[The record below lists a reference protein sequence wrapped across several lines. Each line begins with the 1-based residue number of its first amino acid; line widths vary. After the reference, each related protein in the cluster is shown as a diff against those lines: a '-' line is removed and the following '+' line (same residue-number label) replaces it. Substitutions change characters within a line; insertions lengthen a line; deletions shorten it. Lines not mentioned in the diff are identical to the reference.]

1 VAKRAQNLPD
11 LPVATS
17 ARYLLR
23 DAEFQITVSSVAEG
37 VVTGT
42 LEPTPGDTGPRQ
54 IHPGVLVDF
63 AERLAITGCQNLFG
77 PDIDINSMQSSVNVL
92 NATSSHLLMGRCQVS
107 QVRNNLTMGETS
119 IWDNEAGRVAAVSQI
134 FSLAGDRSRELQT
147 PEPTC
152 VVEAALGYNEAASE
166 TASVTPRH
174 VDIPTTRRQQ
184 IFDAATKIFTEK
196 GFEGAS
202 MREIGKEAGLSIPTM
217 YQYFRSKDDI
227 LELIFD
233 TYLTKVEA
241 DLRSAIVGKASA
253 AERLI
258 AAIEATFNSLNI
270 HHRQI
275 RIMSHDTKSLRLPAR
290 TAVINRMRQYL
301 HIFADIISDGVRS
314 GEFRPVD
321 PELFGNLLAMM
332 CQVWIQRHWSV
343 GRFGLHGVQAAV
355 VDLVINSLEVRSSSH
370 TPDPD
375 LSARY

>member
-1 VAKRAQNLPD
+1 MSRRAQNR
-11 LPVATS
+11 PVPAEPTS
-17 ARYLLR
+17 ARYPLR
-23 DAEFQITVSSVAEG
+23 DAEFQVCVSGVSAG

-42 LEPTPGDTGPRQ
+42 LEPAAGDGGPRR
-54 IHPGVLVDF
+54 IHPGVLIDF
-63 AERLAITGCQNLFG
+63 AERLAMTGCESLFG
-77 PDIDINSMQSSVNVL
+77 PGFDISSMQSIVNVL
-92 NATSSHLLMGRCQVS
+92 NATSSDLLMGRCQIS
-107 QVRNNLTMGETS
+107 QVRGSMAMGETV
-119 IWDNEAGRVAAVSQI
+119 IWDNEAGRVATVTQV
-134 FSLAGDRSRELQT
+134 FSLAGDRSRAPQAPEL
-147 PEPTC
+147 TC
-152 VVEAALGYNEAASE
+152 VAEAASGSYDAGSE
-166 TASVTPRH
+166 TASITPRH
-174 VDIPTTRRQQ
+174 IDIPTTRRQQ

-202 MREIGKEAGLSIPTM
+202 MREIGREAGLSIPTM

-241 DLRSAIVGKASA
+241 DLRGAIAGKACA
-253 AERLI
+253 ADHLI
-258 AAIEATFNSLNI
+258 AAIGATFSSLDI

-301 HIFADIISDGVRS
+301 QIFTDIISDGVQS

-343 GRFGLHGVQAAV
+343 GRFGLHGVEAAV
-355 VDLVINSLEVRSSSH
+355 VDLVINSLGIRFPSS
-370 TPDPD
+370 TCG
-375 LSARY
+375 RG

>member
-1 VAKRAQNLPD
+1 MLNVTKRAQIWSDPA
-11 LPVATS
+11 VATS

-23 DAEFQITVSSVAEG
+23 NTEFQITVSGVIEG

-42 LEPTPGDTGPRQ
+42 LEPTASDTGPQQ

-63 AERLAITGCQNLFG
+63 AERLAITGCEHLFG
-77 PDIDINSMQSSVNVL
+77 PDIEISSMQSSVTLL
-92 NATSSHLLMGRCQVS
+92 NAITPHLLMGRCQLS
-107 QVRNNLTMGETS
+107 QVGNSLTLGETS

-134 FSLAGDRSRELQT
+134 FSLAWDRCREPQT
-147 PEPTC
+147 PDLIC
-152 VVEAALGYNEAASE
+152 VMEAALGYNESASE
-166 TASVTPRH
+166 AASVTPRH

-202 MREIGKEAGLSIPTM
+202 MREISREAGLSIPTM

-253 AERLI
+253 TERLI
-258 AAIEATFNSLNI
+258 AAIGATFNSLNI

-275 RIMSHDTKSLRLPAR
+275 RIMSYDTKSLRIPAR

-301 HIFADIISDGVRS
+301 HIFTGIISEGVQS
-314 GEFRPVD
+314 GEFRQVD

-355 VDLVINSLEVRSSSH
+355 VDLVINSLEVRSSSP
-370 TPDPD
+370 T
-375 LSARY
+375 LGRI